1 MKNYMPAVILLL
13 LTINCCSPPKEYA
26 GVGEI
31 RIINNFTVH
40 NTQEPPGPE
49 NQQVKIRL
57 NTKVQTLSSATEPYD
72 GWQKVNVLA
81 KDSIRVVGWVDADV
95 VLSGTPTNKWGA
107 IKYPHSEIDI
117 YSSQDK
123 SSKILSRLE
132 RNQRVKAF
140 SFKSDWYA
148 IFAEGDTTLS
158 ESMAIGYVPSSKL
171 HDSEAVL
178 PFKIVGGENVSY
190 AGTPRMTKR
199 VILQVD
205 KVPSEKE
212 MKDVAKAI
220 WKNGNTSWK
229 EFTVFLY
236 LEGMPSD
243 DIAYGVAEFR
253 PNGLKDFSVS
263 NFVLDLYG
271 NKWKK

>member
-1 MKNYMPAVILLL
+1 MKNNILVVISLLFV
-13 LTINCCSPPKEYA
+13 IYSCSPPKHYA
-26 GVGEI
+26 DVGEI

-40 NTQEPPGPE
+40 IDQEPPAPE
-49 NQQVKIRL
+49 NEQVKIRL
-57 NTKVQTLSSATEPYD
+57 NTRVQTLSSATEPYK
-72 GWQKVNVLA
+72 GWQQVNVLT
-81 KDSIRVVGWVDADV
+81 KDSIRMIGWVDAEV
-95 VLSGTPTNKWGA
+95 VSSGRLSKEWGI
-107 IKYPHSEIDI
+107 IKYSHSDVKVHT
-117 YSSQDK
+117 SRDK
-123 SSKILSRLE
+123 SSNILSHLK

-140 SFKSDWYA
+140 YLQSGWYA
-148 IFAEGDTTLS
+148 IFAEGDTVLA
-158 ESMAIGYVPSSKL
+158 ESTAIGYVPSSML

-178 PFKIVGGENVSY
+178 PFKIVGGRDVSY

-205 KVPSEKE
+205 KIPSEKE
-212 MKDVAKAI
+212 MKDVATSI

-253 PNGLKDFSVS
+253 PNGLKEFSVS
-263 NFVLDLYG
+263 DFVLDLYG

>member
-1 MKNYMPAVILLL
+1 MKKNIFSVILVLFVL
-13 LTINCCSPPKEYA
+13 QRCNPREPYA
-26 GVGEI
+26 NVGEI
-31 RIINNFTVH
+31 RIINNFVVH
-40 NTQEPPGPE
+40 VGKEVPSPE
-49 NQQVKIRL
+49 NQQLKIRL
-57 NTKVQTLSSATEPYD
+57 NTKVQTISSATEPFK
-72 GWQKVNVLA
+72 GWQQVNILA
-81 KDSIRVVGWVDADV
+81 KDSIRVVGWVNADV
-95 VLSGTPTNKWGA
+95 VFAGMPTNKWGA
-107 IKYPHSEIDI
+107 IKYPHSEVNI

-123 SSKILSRLE
+123 SSKIMSRLE
-132 RNQRVKAF
+132 RNQKVKVF

-148 IFAEGDTTLS
+148 IFAEGDTTLAD
-158 ESMAIGYVPSSKL
+158 SMAIGYVQSSKL

-178 PFKIVGGENVSY
+178 PFKIVGERDVSY

-212 MKDVAKAI
+212 MKDVAKSI

-253 PNGLKDFSVS
+253 RNGLKEFSVS
-263 NFVLDLYG
+263 GFVLDLYG
-271 NKWKK
+271 NKWEK